1 MAGTMLAIILRYY
14 LYIITII
21 QRITNMDIEFVR
33 SRFIK
38 HFDGKTGNIYFSPGR
53 INLIGEH
60 TDYNGGFVFPGAVD
74 KGIMAE
80 VRPNGTNT
88 VMCYSIDLKDR
99 VEFKVDD
106 PEGPRATWA
115 RFIYGMVQEFKALG
129 VDVKGFNIAF
139 AGDVPLGAGMSSS
152 AAMES
157 CFGCALNDLFADN
170 KISKWDI
177 VLAGQ
182 ATEHKYIGVNCG
194 IMDQFASVFGQKGKL
209 MRLDCR
215 SREFEYF
222 PFNPQGYKL
231 ALVNSKVK
239 HELVGSPYNDRRRSC
254 ENVVEA
260 VAKQFPDK
268 KFETLRDVN
277 EEELE
282 AVKDKVSAEDYQRA
296 HFVLGEK
303 ERVLAVCDALVAGD
317 YETVGQKMYETH
329 HGLSKEYEVSCEEL
343 DFLNDVAK
351 ENGVTGSRIMG
362 GGFGGCTINLVKDEL
377 YDKFIADVT
386 EKFTAKYGHAPEVY
400 SVVISEGS
408 HKVC

>member
-1 MAGTMLAIILRYY
+1 
-14 LYIITII
+14 
-21 QRITNMDIEFVR
+21 MDIEFVR

-80 VRPNGTNT
+80 VRPNGTDT

-99 VEFKVDD
+99 VEFKVAD

-115 RFIYGMVQEFKALG
+115 RFIYGMVQEFKELG

-177 VLAGQ
+177 ALAGQ

-194 IMDQFASVFGQKGKL
+194 IMDQVASVFGQKGKL

-231 ALVNSKVK
+231 VLVNSKVK
-239 HELVGSPYNDRRRSC
+239 HELAGSPYNDRRKSC
-254 ENVVEA
+254 ENVV
-260 VAKQFPDK
+260 VALSKHFTNK
-268 KFETLRDVN
+268 KFETLRDAN
-277 EEELE
+277 WEELE
-282 AVKDKVSAEDYQRA
+282 VIKGNVSAEDYQRA

-303 ERVLAVCDALVAGD
+303 DRVLAVCDALIAGD
-317 YETVGQKMYETH
+317 YETVGKKMYETH
-329 HGLSKEYEVSCEEL
+329 QGLSKEYEVSCEEL
-343 DFLNDVAK
+343 DFLNEVAK
-351 ENGVTGSRIMG
+351 DNGVTGSRIMG
-362 GGFGGCTINLVKDEL
+362 GGFGGCTINLVKDEI
-377 YDKFIADVT
+377 YDKFITDAMQRF
-386 EKFTAKYGHAPEVY
+386 EAKYGHAPEVY
-400 SVVISEGS
+400 PVIISDGS